1 MKTIY
6 KGDDRYEKIKE
17 QMDLLSITD
26 VTTERQVLNGTIV
39 WRMPFK
45 ARGNYIEY
53 GSFSTGYVRNQ
64 GNQCHSNWQINKRV
78 MGEYEYYPD
87 YKWCDKT
94 NQSVKTGKFNRFQS
108 KKCVPI
114 PIEIDRLEYMMKY
127 VIKNEFIKRAGYDSI
142 TRVEHINSMQ
152 ATEGYYKDKLKVHKE
167 NAEFNQKLYNK
178 YRDKF
183 IIAKQDLKFHEER
196 ANELSKTVVEYGI
209 DNQVKDVQVIIDG
222 HKYKVI

>member
-45 ARGNYIEY
+45 GRGNTNIEY

-64 GNQCHSNWQINKRV
+64 GNQCHSNWQCNKRV
-78 MGEYEYYPD
+78 EGEPQYFELPNGD
-87 YKWCDKT
+87 YRKY
-94 NQSVKTGKFNRFQS
+94 VGKVC
-108 KKCVPI
+108 KLI

-127 VIKNEFIKRAGYDSI
+127 VIKNEFIKRASYDSI
-142 TRVEHINSMQ
+142 TRVEHINSIQ
-152 ATEGYYKDKLKVHKE
+152 ATEGYYKDKLKYAQK
-167 NAEFNQKLYNK
+167 NAEF
-178 YRDKF
+178 
-183 IIAKQDLKFHEER
+183 HEKR
-196 ANELSKTVVEYGI
+196 ADELSKTVVNYGVDMHVRDLENKLDTI
-209 DNQVKDVQVIIDG
+209 NRISNITN
-222 HKYKVI
+222 